1 MDRFHVKQHY
11 DTFWA
16 RLDETKLESWQ
27 TALPPLL
34 DEALHPEGNG
44 NLHRWVTAMK
54 TIETYPSSI
63 DYDINHSALRVSDAK
78 ALSPDKRIVLE
89 ETLRAFQPWR
99 KGPFSIHG
107 IHIDTEW
114 HSDWKWDRVRPH
126 LAPLAGRKVLDIGC
140 GSGYHLWRMA
150 GEGAELA
157 VGVDPSLLSMSQ
169 FLVLKHFIGESVP
182 AYFLPLTLEQLP
194 VSTRGGAF
202 DTVFSMGVLYHRRS
216 PIDHIYDL
224 KKHLVPGGELVLETL
239 VIPEGHG
246 QLLLPEDR
254 YAQMRNVWFLPSV
267 QELTHWLKRCGF
279 QNVRCVDENQTS
291 IEEQRSTDWMQ
302 WNSLE
307 SFLDPEDHNK
317 TIEGYPAP
325 LRAVMVCNTPK

>member
-1 MDRFHVKQHY
+1 MKQHY

-16 RLDETKLESWQ
+16 HLNETKLESWCD
-27 TALPPLL
+27 ALPPVL
-34 DEALHPEGNG
+34 EVALNPEGNG
-44 NLHRWVTAMK
+44 NLHRWLTALD
-54 TIETYPSSI
+54 TLHQYPQNVPC
-63 DYDINHSALRVSDAK
+63 DLNQSALKIGDSDA
-78 ALSPDKRIVLE
+78 LTSEELTQLE
-89 ETLRAFQPWR
+89 TTLRAFHPWR
-99 KGPFSIHG
+99 KGPFDIHG
-107 IHIDTEW
+107 IYIDTEW

-126 LAPLAGRKVLDIGC
+126 LSPLKGKKVLDIGC

-150 GEGAELA
+150 SEGTELA

-169 FLVLKHFIGESVP
+169 FLVLKHFIGETVP

-194 VSTRGGAF
+194 VSSKGGAF

-224 KKHLVPGGELVLETL
+224 KKHLTPGGELVLETL
-239 VIPEGHG
+239 VIPEEYG
-246 QLLLPEDR
+246 QILVPEDR

-267 QELTHWLKRCGF
+267 TELTHWLKRCGF
-279 QNVRCVDENQTS
+279 ENVRCVDQNQTT

-307 SFLDPEDHNK
+307 SFLDPNDHNK

-325 LRAVMVCNTPK
+325 LRAVMVCNTPKA